1 MHWKFMS
8 TFISAF
14 HASALPL
21 QEISPAGVIEAVLGC
36 AALLAFVLL
45 FRPLLV
51 GIARALLLVVKPKL
65 SREQRLA
72 KMQMRDA

>member
-1 MHWKFMS
+1 MS

-21 QEISPAGVIEAVLGC
+21 QAVSPAGVIEVVLGS

-51 GIARALLLVVKPKL
+51 GIARALVLVVKPKL